1 MVQTQTCSDASR
13 QALSF
18 FRQNPLIS
26 RSLLSDCN
34 HDLAQVTTIIE
45 PLLNPTARCS
55 VAAHYIQA
63 IATERTSFLA
73 TNLTP
78 TPDLQITDLSSSWLI
93 GRSSRCAISLQD
105 GSVSRCHA
113 VISYCP
119 ETGFS
124 LTDVGSSNGTFL
136 NCRRL
141 PTLERTALH
150 DGDLIRF
157 GNVQIEFF
165 LSIHQPEAI
174 AFSDATFF

>member
-1 MVQTQTCSDASR
+1 MVQTQICSDASR
-13 QALSF
+13 RALSF
-18 FRQNPLIS
+18 FQQNPLIS

-34 HDLAQVTTIIE
+34 HDFEQVTTIIE

-78 TPDLQITDLSSSWLI
+78 APDLQITDFSSSWLV
-93 GRSSRCAISLQD
+93 GRGDRCAINIQD
-105 GSVSRCHA
+105 SSVSRCHS

-119 ETGFS
+119 ENGFY

-136 NCRRL
+136 NCRRI
-141 PTLERTALH
+141 PTLERLSLR
-150 DGDLIRF
+150 DGDLIQF
-157 GNVQIEFF
+157 GNVQVEFF
-165 LSIHQPEAI
+165 LSIHQSEAI